1 MWKSVKDARRRVVE
15 SVMSNVGA
23 SERTTDPEYI
33 KHSKYFDEMVEDM
46 NEIGACM
53 SEMLRSQKVC
63 FNEVR
68 NLATCL
74 AKVYVRNEDIDDWPD
89 CENKMGELAGA
100 IAFSEETDYIHNTI
114 RSSSGMAT
122 VETTLEP
129 LRAAVTKMCPEVSGI
144 LALRTEAMADLDAH
158 RRRLRTLEE
167 KIKAVPAKA
176 DALEGDLNK
185 FRSKFQNSEYK
196 FKQSDVKA
204 KHEIL
209 LAKLAHDKLV
219 DMLLITTVVCQQELY
234 KRAAANLTDV
244 ISHFPKD
251 KVSKVRDRVQRLID
265 QGGVHKT
272 KKNVG
277 DKSRVKRV
285 VAVATGKMGASDAMN
300 TKEKLA
306 NKEHDDDKEAARI
319 RRMVK
324 KMERESYDD
333 VSGSH
338 AKAQMGLQLPQG
350 GPMAAPPPPP
360 PQTQAPVKVLAIVR
374 ALWDN
379 PARDQE
385 ELSLVAGEIVEVL
398 EKPQGDDDWW
408 RGRDK
413 HGNVGLFPTNYV
425 EPC

>member
-23 SERTTDPEYI
+23 SERTTDPEYET
-33 KHSKYFDEMVEDM
+33 HNRYFDEMVEDM

-53 SEMLRSQKVC
+53 SEMMRSQKVC

-176 DALEGDLNK
+176 DSLEGDLNK

-234 KRAAANLTDV
+234 KRAAANLDDV

-251 KVSKVRDRVQRLID
+251 KVSKVRDRVQRLVD

-285 VAVATGKMGASDAMN
+285 VAVATGKMGASEAVN
-300 TKEKLA
+300 IKEKLA
-306 NKEHDDDKEAARI
+306 NKELEEEREAARI

-324 KMERESYDD
+324 KMERVSYEVAESR
-333 VSGSH
+333 
-338 AKAQMGLQLPQG
+338 AQAGLQGTPMPPQ
-350 GPMAAPPPPP
+350 PPPP
-360 PQTQAPVKVLAIVR
+360 PQAQAPVMVLSIVR

-385 ELSLVAGEIVEVL
+385 ELTLVAGEIVEVL

-408 RGRDK
+408 RGRDS